1 MSEES
6 TYGRERYRKVTLPGN
21 AWAETWLQRRGE
33 RVEMQT
39 SFQNSS
45 GSGSSGGG
53 GSGYQ
58 RCAQHGCLGEALPDT
73 GNCFAHSLDSERAQL
88 LNQVPGSNR
97 ALCLRGTSISQT
109 LWNQIANSP
118 MFAGGVLCAPIM
130 LAGAEI
136 DATIRIEG
144 VTFNHYIELTSATV
158 FQHIEFKNCVFR
170 VHFNAHHSFFDGGA
184 INCNGST
191 FCEDVDLSFL
201 TVERTSFGFEGCTF
215 ERAVNLN
222 GFTGAVHL
230 NKSNFRGNV
239 TCRDS
244 KAFLILN
251 GSEFHGALDLTQS
264 ELVGLQ
270 GERLVV
276 HSTLQLGRCAI
287 PHLYLQRSTFNSRV
301 HIDVLSTTIDLSGA
315 VMKEGGLLLI
325 EKAQVR
331 LDQLSLGGPLRVSGK
346 ANSREP
352 QPEILGLLNADAGRM
367 SLSRVNLTRCSFVGA
382 HGLGAIDIE
391 STVTFARAPYWAGGR
406 KFIADE
412 YAWRIGTGKLFKSRW
427 KLDGVHVGAEL
438 PKPVRGSQPPILLTP
453 LVPAQVESL
462 YRELRRSLETKSD
475 MPGAA
480 DFYFGEM
487 EMRRWGGAG
496 GTLERALIWCYWG
509 LSGYGLRPGRALLV
523 WLLLVAVGAFGLI
536 EFQLPTS
543 HATASETLLV
553 AVRASIPGFVSATNL
568 SPVGQWI
575 ETGIRVVGIVL
586 IALFLLATRS
596 TVMRKPSE

>member
-6 TYGRERYRKVTLPGN
+6 TYGRERHRKTNLPGN

-53 GSGYQ
+53 SGYQ
-58 RCAQHGCLGEALPDT
+58 RCAQHGCLGEALPNAGT
-73 GNCFAHSLDSERAQL
+73 CFAHSLDSERAQL

-136 DATIRIEG
+136 DASIRIDG
-144 VTFNHYIELTSATV
+144 VTFNHYIELTSAAV
-158 FQHIEFKNCVFR
+158 FQHIEFKNCSFK
-170 VHFNAHHSFFDGGA
+170 VHFSARHGFFDGGS

-191 FCEDVDLSFL
+191 FYEDVDLSFL
-201 TVERTSFGFEGCTF
+201 TVDRTSFGFEGCTF
-215 ERAVNLN
+215 ERAVNLD
-222 GFTGAVHL
+222 GFTGAIHL
-230 NKSNFRGNV
+230 NKSNFRGNI
-239 TCRDS
+239 TCRNS
-244 KAFLILN
+244 KAFLIMN

-264 ELVGLQ
+264 ELVGLH

-276 HSTLQLGRCAI
+276 HSTLQLGKCAI
-287 PHLYLQRSTFNSRV
+287 PHLYLPRSTFNSRV
-301 HIDVLSTTIDLSGA
+301 HIDVLSTSIDLTGA
-315 VMKEGGLLLI
+315 VMKEGGLLLL

-346 ANSREP
+346 ANSREQ
-352 QPEILGLLNADAGRM
+352 QPEILGLLNADAGKM

-412 YAWRIGTGKLFKSRW
+412 YALRSGAGKLLKSRW
-427 KLDGVHVGAEL
+427 KLDGVHVGVEL
-438 PKPVRGSQPPILLTP
+438 PKPVRGSEPPILLTP

-475 MPGAA
+475 MSSAA

-487 EMRRWGGAG
+487 EMRRRGSSGSF
-496 GTLERALIWCYWG
+496 LERVLVWCYWG
-509 LSGYGLRPGRALLV
+509 LSGYGLRPGRALLA
-523 WLLLVAVGAFGLI
+523 WFLLIAAGTFGLI
-536 EFQLPTS
+536 AFQLPPS
-543 HATASETLLV
+543 QATVSETLLI
-553 AVRASIPGFVSATNL
+553 AVRASIPGFASPTNL
-568 SPVGQWI
+568 SPMGQWI
-575 ETGIRVVGIVL
+575 ETGIRVFGTML
-586 IALFLLATRS
+586 IALFLLAARS

>member
-6 TYGRERYRKVTLPGN
+6 TYGRERHRKTTLPGN
-21 AWAETWLQRRGE
+21 ASAETWLQRRGE

-53 GSGYQ
+53 SGYQ
-58 RCAQHGCLGEALPDT
+58 RCAQHGCLGEALPNT

-136 DATIRIEG
+136 DASIRIEG
-144 VTFNHYIELTSATV
+144 VTFNHYIELTSAAV
-158 FQHIEFKNCVFR
+158 FQHIEFKNCSFK
-170 VHFNAHHSFFDGGA
+170 VHFSARHGFFDGGS

-191 FCEDVDLSFL
+191 FYEDVDLSFL
-201 TVERTSFGFEGCTF
+201 TVDRTSFGFEGCTF
-215 ERAVNLN
+215 ERAVNLD
-222 GFTGAVHL
+222 GFTGAIHL

-239 TCRDS
+239 TCRNS
-244 KAFLILN
+244 KAFLIMN

-264 ELVGLQ
+264 ELVGLH

-276 HSTLQLGRCAI
+276 HSTLQLGKCAI
-287 PHLYLQRSTFNSRV
+287 PNLYLPRSTFNSRV
-301 HIDVLSTTIDLSGA
+301 HIDVLSTSIDLTGA
-315 VMKEGGLLLI
+315 VMKEGGLLLL

-346 ANSREP
+346 ANSREQ
-352 QPEILGLLNADAGRM
+352 QPEILGLLNADAGKM

-382 HGLGAIDIE
+382 HGLGSIDIE

-412 YAWRIGTGKLFKSRW
+412 YAWRSGAGKLLKLGW
-427 KLDGVHVGAEL
+427 KLDGVHVAVEL
-438 PKPVRGSQPPILLTP
+438 PKPVRGSQPPILLIP
-453 LVPAQVESL
+453 LVPTQVESL
-462 YRELRRSLETKSD
+462 YRELRRGLEAKSD
-475 MPGAA
+475 MPSAA

-487 EMRRWGGAG
+487 EMRRWGRSGGA
-496 GTLERALIWCYWG
+496 LERLLVWCYWG
-509 LSGYGLRPGRALLV
+509 FSGYGLRPGRAFLT
-523 WLLLVAVGAFGLI
+523 WLLLIAAGTFGLI

-543 HATASETLLV
+543 QATISETLLI
-553 AVRASIPGFVSATNL
+553 AVRASIPGFASPTNL
-568 SPVGQWI
+568 SPMGQWI
-575 ETGIRVVGIVL
+575 ETGIRVVGTVL
-586 IALFLLATRS
+586 IALFLLAARS